1 MLPPSLDTIVM
12 IEDSPTEA
20 QLNLSYL
27 HGEKYR
33 ILHGASGR
41 AGLRLLEREQPDVV
55 LLDLGL
61 PDISGLDILQW
72 IYDRELETSV
82 IVVTAEAGIETVVSA
97 MRLGAFD
104 YLVKPFGADRLR
116 ITLRNALEHRRM
128 NKLVDS
134 YRASFEDGF
143 HGLIGT
149 SAPIQAVYRT
159 IEAAASSMA
168 TVFITGES
176 GTGKELCAEA
186 VHRASPRCQGP
197 FVPINCAAIPKEIM
211 ESEIFGHVK
220 GAFTGAASDRKGAAE
235 VAHGGTLFLDEVCE
249 MDLRLQAKILR
260 FVHSRRFQRVG
271 ESLERQAD
279 IRFVCATNK
288 DPAAMVAQ
296 GRFREDLYYR
306 LHVIPIHMPRLAD
319 RGDDA
324 LEIARQILARTAD
337 EEGKRFSAF
346 SADAEALIAAQPWP
360 GNVRELQN
368 VLRKAVVL
376 HDGQTL
382 TAEMIAM
389 DPHATPPIPSSAP
402 GQEAPGAPRPGAW
415 DIRPLSEVEQAAIE
429 DAIATCAGNVTAAAR
444 LLEVNPSTIYRKRQG
459 WARGAAPR
467 PDPPIAGS
475 FERHL

>member
-1 MLPPSLDTIVM
+1 MMPSSPDTIVM

-20 QLNLSYL
+20 RLNLSYL

-33 ILHGASGR
+33 IVHGATGR
-41 AGLRLLEREQPDVV
+41 AGLRLLEREQPDAV

-61 PDISGLDILQW
+61 PDIGGLEILQW
-72 IYDRELETSV
+72 IGDRGLETSV
-82 IVVTAEAGIETVVSA
+82 IVVTAEAGIDTVVSA

-116 ITLRNALEHRRM
+116 ITLRNALEHRHM

-143 HGLIGT
+143 LGLIGT

-186 VHRASPRCQGP
+186 VHRASPRCQAP

-249 MDLRLQAKILR
+249 MDLGLQAKMLR

-271 ESLERQAD
+271 ESRERQAD

-324 LEIARQILARTAD
+324 LKIARHILGLTAD
-337 EEGKRFSAF
+337 QEGKRFCAF
-346 SADAEALIAAQPWP
+346 SADAEALIADQPWP
-360 GNVRELQN
+360 GNVRQLQN

-376 HDGQTL
+376 HDGELLSAQ
-382 TAEMIAM
+382 MITI
-389 DPHATPPIPSSAP
+389 DPQATSPIPIQAAP
-402 GQEAPGAPRPGAW
+402 LPRAPGARHPAAR

-429 DAIATCAGNVTAAAR
+429 DAIAACAGNVTAAAR
-444 LLEVNPSTIYRKRQG
+444 LLDINPSTVYRKRQG
-459 WARGAAPR
+459 WARDAAPQ
-467 PDPPIAGS
+467 PNPPLV
-475 FERHL
+475 EKNP

>member
-1 MLPPSLDTIVM
+1 MLSPSLDTIVM

-33 ILHGASGR
+33 IVHGASGR

-72 IYDRELETSV
+72 INDRGFETSV

-149 SAPIQAVYRT
+149 SASIQAVYRT

-186 VHRASPRCQGP
+186 VHRASPRRQGP

-271 ESLERQAD
+271 ESHERQAD

-306 LHVIPIHMPRLAD
+306 LHVIPIYMIKVSQR
-319 RGDDA
+319 RRVS
-324 LEIARQILARTAD
+324 I
-337 EEGKRFSAF
+337 F
-346 SADAEALIAAQPWP
+346 
-360 GNVRELQN
+360 
-368 VLRKAVVL
+368 LR
-376 HDGQTL
+376 
-382 TAEMIAM
+382 
-389 DPHATPPIPSSAP
+389 
-402 GQEAPGAPRPGAW
+402 
-415 DIRPLSEVEQAAIE
+415 
-429 DAIATCAGNVTAAAR
+429 
-444 LLEVNPSTIYRKRQG
+444 
-459 WARGAAPR
+459 
-467 PDPPIAGS
+467 
-475 FERHL
+475 